1 MSFLLFTHCSLLVGL
16 LSRLKD
22 SNVKLELQLLPRPTD
37 FDVVIVVDI
46 LRMTTTS
53 SVLVDRG
60 LAELYVVAEEAEA
73 RQVAKE
79 RGALLLGERGGL
91 PLPGF
96 DGGNSP
102 LEYLIK
108 TFRGKK
114 LWCVPAM
121 VPKL

>member
-1 MSFLLFTHCSLLVGL
+1 ML
-16 LSRLKD
+16 
-22 SNVKLELQLLPRPTD
+22 KLELQLLPRPAD

-60 LAELYVVAEEAEA
+60 LSELYVVAEEAEA
-73 RQVAKE
+73 RQVARE

-102 LEYLIK
+102 LEYLHQNLQ
-108 TFRGKK
+108 GKK
-114 LWCVPAM
+114 PWCVPAM
-121 VPKL
+121 VLKQ